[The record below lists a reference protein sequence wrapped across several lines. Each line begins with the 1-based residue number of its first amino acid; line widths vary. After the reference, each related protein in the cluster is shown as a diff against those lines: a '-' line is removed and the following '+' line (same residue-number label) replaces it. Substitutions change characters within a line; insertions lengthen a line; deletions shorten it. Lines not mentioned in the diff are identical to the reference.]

1 MSLTLSTA
9 DAALKEFYLP
19 AMREQLNQ
27 TNALLMQVEKNST
40 DIEGRRAVLSL
51 HVTRNSSVGARA
63 EGGDLPGTTL
73 GIGNQGYAEER
84 VPLKYNYGRIQLSG
98 PVIRAMRSDR
108 GSFVRAMESE
118 TRGVTN
124 DLKRDVNR
132 QLWNDGSGI
141 IVGLATDA
149 GGDNTVALD
158 TATSSY
164 PSTRARQRQLEVGML
179 IDIGTTADIDA
190 ISGASTPRTI
200 TAVSFATLPGTI
212 TVDGA
217 ALAATTAGT
226 HFVFRAEI
234 VADGAPAGVELT
246 GVSKIVASS
255 GTLFNVD
262 PSTYPSWVSY
272 VDSNSGTN
280 RSVSENLFASVMHN
294 VEIAGGAPAN
304 QWWSSDGV
312 HRAFA
317 NLLTAQK
324 RFTNTVEVKGG
335 FKGLDVTAGGGSIP
349 LLWERD
355 VPNNAAF
362 LLNTE
367 HLTQFEMS
375 DWEYMD
381 DDGAVLSRRD
391 NKDAYEATLYKY
403 HELTTDKRNAHGK
416 LADLTEA

>member
-1 MSLTLSTA
+1 MSLTLTTA

-27 TNALLMQVEKNST
+27 TNALLMQVEKNSV

-51 HVTRNSSVGARA
+51 HVQRNSSVGARG
-63 EGGDLPGTTL
+63 EGANLPGTTL
-73 GIGNQGYAEER
+73 GIGNQSYAEER

-98 PVIRAMRSDR
+98 PVIRAMKSDR

-141 IVGLATDA
+141 IVGTGTSGGASTTVPLA
-149 GGDNTVALD
+149 
-158 TATSSY
+158 SSSGTY
-164 PSTRARQRQLEVGML
+164 PSTRTRQRQLEVGML
-179 IDIGTTADIDA
+179 IDIGTAADIDA
-190 ISGASTPRTI
+190 LSGASTPRSI
-200 TAVSFATLPGTI
+200 TAVSFATLPGSI
-212 TVDGA
+212 VISGAGVD
-217 ALAATTAGT
+217 ATEDT
-226 HFVFRAEI
+226 HFIYRAEI
-234 VADGAPAGVELT
+234 VADGAAAGVELT
-246 GVSKIVASS
+246 GVSAIVTNADDN
-255 GTLFNVD
+255 LFNVD
-262 PSTYPSWVSY
+262 TGNFPIWASY
-272 VDSNSGTN
+272 VDSNSGVN

-294 VEIAGGAPAN
+294 VEIAGGKAAN

-324 RFTNTVEVKGG
+324 RFANTVEVKGG
-335 FKGLDVTAGGGSIP
+335 FKGLEVTAGGGSIP

-355 VPNNAAF
+355 APANTAF

-381 DDGAVLSRRD
+381 MDGAVLSRRD
-391 NKDAYEATLYKY
+391 NVDAYEATLYKY

>member
-27 TNALLMQVEKNST
+27 TNALLMQVEKNSV

-51 HVTRNSSVGARA
+51 HVSRNSSVGARA

-141 IVGLATDA
+141 IVGAATGGPSTSIILAGTSA
-149 GGDNTVALD
+149 TV
-158 TATSSY
+158 
-164 PSTRARQRQLEVGML
+164 PSTRTRQRQLEVGML

-200 TAVSFATLPGTI
+200 ESVSFATLPGTI
-212 TVDGA
+212 VVSGA
-217 ALAATTAGT
+217 AVSTVEDTD
-226 HFVFRAEI
+226 FIFRAEI
-234 VADGAPAGVELT
+234 VAAGAPAGVELT
-246 GVSKIVASS
+246 GVSKIVAAS
-255 GTLFNVD
+255 GALFNVD
-262 PSTYPSWVSY
+262 PASYPSWVSY

-294 VEIAGGAPAN
+294 VEIAGGQPGN
-304 QWWSSDGV
+304 QFWSSDGV

-335 FKGLDVTAGGGSIP
+335 FKGLDVTAGGGSVP

-355 VPNNAAF
+355 APANTAF

-416 LADLTEA
+416 IADLTEA

>member
-132 QLWNDGSGI
+132 QLWNDESGI
-141 IVGLATDA
+141 IVGVTSGGPSTTITLAP
-149 GGDNTVALD
+149 V
-158 TATSSY
+158 TSSY
-164 PSTRARQRQLEVGML
+164 GSSRPRQRQLEVGML

-190 ISGASTPRTI
+190 ITSTNPATI

-212 TVDGA
+212 TIDQSV
-217 ALAATTAGT
+217 TVVAGT
-226 HFVFRAEI
+226 DFIFRAEI
-234 VADGAPAGVELT
+234 VSSGAAAGVELT

-255 GTLFNVD
+255 GTLFNVN
-262 PSTYPSWVSY
+262 PTSFPSWASY

-294 VEIAGGAPAN
+294 VEIAGGQPAN

-335 FKGLDVTAGGGSIP
+335 FKGLDVTAGGGSVP

-355 VPNNAAF
+355 APANTAF

-416 LADLTEA
+416 LSDLTEA

>member
-19 AMREQLNQ
+19 AVREQLNQ

-51 HVTRNSSVGARA
+51 HVSRNNAVGARA

-84 VPLKYNYGRIQLSG
+84 IPLKYNYGRIQLSG

-132 QLWNDGSGI
+132 QLWNDTSGI
-141 IVGLATDA
+141 IVG
-149 GGDNTVALD
+149 V
-158 TATSSY
+158 TSSGGA
-164 PSTRARQRQLEVGML
+164 STTVTLAPVTASYGSSRPRQRQLEIGMA
-179 IDIGTTADIDA
+179 IDIGTTADVDA
-190 ISGASTPRTI
+190 LTATPVTI

-212 TVDGA
+212 TISAAVDA
-217 ALAATTAGT
+217 IAGT
-226 HFVFRAEI
+226 HFIYNAEL
-234 VADGAPAGVELT
+234 VAGGAATGIELT
-246 GVSKIVASS
+246 GVSSIVASS
-255 GTLFNVD
+255 GTLFNVN

-294 VEIAGGAPAN
+294 VEIAGGEPAN

-335 FKGLDVTAGGGSIP
+335 FKGLDVTAGGGSVP
-349 LLWERD
+349 LLWEKYA
-355 VPNNAAF
+355 PANTAF
-362 LLNTE
+362 FLNTE

-381 DDGAVLSRRD
+381 EDGAVLSRQS
-391 NKDAYEATLYKY
+391 NKDSYEATLYKY
-403 HELTTDKRNAHGK
+403 HELATDKRNAHGR
-416 LADLTEA
+416 LSDLTEA

>member
-51 HVTRNSSVGARA
+51 HVSRNSSVGARA

-141 IVGLATDA
+141 IVGFAT
-149 GGDNTVALD
+149 GGPSNTIVLD

-164 PSTRARQRQLEVGML
+164 PSTRPRQRQLEVGML
-179 IDIGTTADIDA
+179 IDIGTVADIDA
-190 ISGASTPRTI
+190 ISGGTTPRTI
-200 TAVSFATLPGTI
+200 TAVSFSTLPGSI

-217 ALAATTAGT
+217 AVSTVAGT
-226 HFVFRAEI
+226 HFAYRAEI
-234 VADGAPAGVELT
+234 VADGAAGGVELT
-246 GVSKIVASS
+246 GVSAIVAAS
-255 GTLFNVD
+255 GTLFNVN
-262 PSTYPSWVSY
+262 PSSFPSWVSF

-294 VEIAGGAPAN
+294 VEIAGGQPGN

-335 FKGLDVTAGGGSIP
+335 FKGLDVTAGGGSVP

-355 VPNNAAF
+355 APANTAF

-403 HELTTDKRNAHGK
+403 HELTTDKRNAHGR
-416 LADLTEA
+416 LSDLTEA

>member
-19 AMREQLNQ
+19 AIREQLNQ

-51 HVTRNSSVGARA
+51 HVTRNNSVGARA

-73 GIGNQGYAEER
+73 GIGSQGYAEER
-84 VPLKYNYGRIQLSG
+84 IPLKYNYGRIQLSG

-132 QLWNDGSGI
+132 QLWNDASGI
-141 IVGLATDA
+141 IVG
-149 GGDNTVALD
+149 V
-158 TATSSY
+158 TSSGGA
-164 PSTRARQRQLEVGML
+164 STTLTLAPVTAAYGSSRPRQRQLEVGMA
-179 IDIGTTADIDA
+179 IDVGTTADVDA
-190 ISGASTPRTI
+190 LTATPVTI
-200 TAVSFATLPGTI
+200 TAVSFATHPGRITI
-212 TVDGA
+212 SAAIDAVADTHFIYNAELVSTGA
-217 ALAATTAGT
+217 AS
-226 HFVFRAEI
+226 
-234 VADGAPAGVELT
+234 GVELT
-246 GVSKIVASS
+246 GVAKIVDNADDN
-255 GTLFNVD
+255 LFNVD
-262 PSTYPSWVSY
+262 TGNFPSWAAY

-294 VEIAGGAPAN
+294 VEIAGGVPAN

-335 FKGLDVTAGGGSIP
+335 FKGLDVTAGGGSVP
-349 LLWERD
+349 LLWEKYA
-355 VPNNAAF
+355 PANSAF

-381 DDGAVLSRRD
+381 QDGAVLSRRD

-403 HELTTDKRNAHGK
+403 HELATDKRNAHGK
-416 LADLTEA
+416 IEDLTEA

>member
-1 MSLTLSTA
+1 
-9 DAALKEFYLP
+9 
-19 AMREQLNQ
+19 MREQLNQ

-51 HVTRNSSVGARA
+51 HVSRNSSVGARA

-84 VPLKYNYGRIQLSG
+84 VPLKYNYGRLQLSG

-118 TRGVTN
+118 TKGVTN

-149 GGDNTVALD
+149 GGDNTVLLD
-158 TATSSY
+158 TATSAY
-164 PSTRARQRQLEVGML
+164 FATRPRQRQLEVGML
-179 IDIGTTADIDA
+179 IDIGTIADIDS
-190 ISGASTPRTI
+190 ISGAATPRTI
-200 TAVSFATLPGTI
+200 TAVSFATLPGSI

-217 ALAATTAGT
+217 ALGATTAGT
-226 HFVFRAEI
+226 HFVYRAEI
-234 VADGAPAGVELT
+234 VGDGAAAGVELT
-246 GVSKIVASS
+246 GISAIVAAS
-255 GTLFNVD
+255 GTLFNVN
-262 PSTYPSWVSY
+262 PASYPSWVSY
-272 VDSNSGTN
+272 VDSNAGVN

-294 VEIAGGAPAN
+294 VEIAGGLPAN

-324 RFTNTVEVKGG
+324 RFVNTVEVKGG
-335 FKGLDVTAGGGSIP
+335 FKGLEVTAGGGTLP

-355 VPNNAAF
+355 APANTAF

-367 HLTQFEMS
+367 HITQFEMS

-403 HELTTDKRNAHGK
+403 HELTTDKRNAHGR
-416 LADLTEA
+416 LSDLTEA